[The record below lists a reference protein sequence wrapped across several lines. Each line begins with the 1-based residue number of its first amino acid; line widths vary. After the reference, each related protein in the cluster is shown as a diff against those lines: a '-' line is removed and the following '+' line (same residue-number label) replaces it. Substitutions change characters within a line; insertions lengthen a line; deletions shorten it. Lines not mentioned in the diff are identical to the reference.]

1 MILMLI
7 KYQFLEKNHMEKK
20 KKKKKKK
27 KKHLYTLLD
36 IMIMVL
42 LDRYV

>member
-1 MILMLI
+1 
-7 KYQFLEKNHMEKK
+7 MEKK
-20 KKKKKKK
+20 KKKKE

>member
-1 MILMLI
+1 
-7 KYQFLEKNHMEKK
+7 ME

-27 KKHLYTLLD
+27 KKHLYNLLE

>member
-7 KYQFLEKNHMEKK
+7 KYQFLEKNHMEK

>member
-7 KYQFLEKNHMEKK
+7 KYQFLEKNHME